1 MPKVYKINNK
11 LAIYIPNEV
20 ISALGIID
28 GEEVDFLK
36 YKDKYFIFAKKSD
49 IADSILSKQET
60 TRPTAKASEGKQISP
75 AELAILK
82 KLDTLRY
89 NQRTKSRVN
98 EMLDSDEKATLQSLL
113 KKRYIS
119 LFKKGSDPEPL
130 YGIEKEIYD
139 AFLMRKNVQAQKG
152 KPVPQANPLQASR
165 TKFDYAASSPV
176 GSAAGSE
183 AIEMLQ
189 KRGFIVLSSE
199 TEAANVSAA
208 LEDSIHH
215 GLILG
220 TRAFN
225 KKFYVVTRGYITK
238 NTSALL
244 NIIKQKSMNVKD
256 IAKETN
262 LDEDGV
268 RAILYILAENG
279 EATELRK
286 DIFKSAE

>member
-1 MPKVYKINNK
+1 MPKVYRVNNK
-11 LAIYIPNEV
+11 LAIYLPNEV
-20 ISALGIID
+20 VSELGIID

-49 IADSILSKQET
+49 IADSILSKRE
-60 TRPTAKASEGKQISP
+60 PTQQSAKANEGKQISP

-89 NQRTKSRVN
+89 SQRTKSRVN
-98 EMLDSDEKATLQSLL
+98 DMLDQGEKATLQALL

-130 YGIEKEIYD
+130 YGIEKEIYN
-139 AFLMRKNVQAQKG
+139 AFLMRKNVMAQKG
-152 KPVPQANPLQASR
+152 KAAPQAFQASR
-165 TKFDYAASSPV
+165 TKFDYAASAQAA
-176 GSAAGSE
+176 SATDSE
-183 AIEMLQ
+183 AIELLQ
-189 KRGFIVLSSE
+189 KQGFIVLSSE

-238 NTSALL
+238 NTSAIL
-244 NIIKQKSMNVKD
+244 NIIRQKSMNVKD
-256 IAKETN
+256 IANEAG
-262 LDEDGV
+262 LEEDGV

>member
-1 MPKVYKINNK
+1 MPKVYKVNNK
-11 LAIYIPNEV
+11 LAIYLPNEV
-20 ISALGIID
+20 ISELGITD

-36 YKDKYFIFAKKSD
+36 YKGKYFIFAKKSD
-49 IADSILSKQET
+49 IADSILSKQE
-60 TRPTAKASEGKQISP
+60 PTGQPAKATEGKQISP

-98 EMLDSDEKATLQSLL
+98 DMLDTNEKATLQALL

-130 YGIEKEIYD
+130 YGIEKAIYD
-139 AFLMRKNVQAQKG
+139 AFLMRKNVQVQKA
-152 KPVPQANPLQASR
+152 KPMPQANQVSR
-165 TKFDYAASSPV
+165 AKFDYASGAPA
-176 GSAAGSE
+176 GSAADSG
-183 AIEMLQ
+183 AIELLQ
-189 KRGFIVLSSE
+189 KQGFIVLSSE

-238 NTSALL
+238 NTSAIL

-262 LDEDGV
+262 LDEDGA

>member
-1 MPKVYKINNK
+1 MPKVYKVNNK
-11 LAIYIPNEV
+11 LAIYLPNEV
-20 ISALGIID
+20 VSALGIID

-49 IADSILSKQET
+49 IADSILSKREPAQQS
-60 TRPTAKASEGKQISP
+60 AKAHEGKQISP

-89 NQRTKSRVN
+89 GQRTKSRVN
-98 EMLDSDEKATLQSLL
+98 DMLDQDEKATLQALL

-119 LFKKGSDPEPL
+119 LFKKSSDPEPL

-139 AFLMRKNVQAQKG
+139 AFLMRKNVMAQKSRAA
-152 KPVPQANPLQASR
+152 PQAFQASR
-165 TKFDYAASSPV
+165 AKFDYATSAQAASATDSD
-176 GSAAGSE
+176 
-183 AIEMLQ
+183 AIELLHKQ
-189 KRGFIVLSSE
+189 GFIVLSSE

-225 KKFYVVTRGYITK
+225 KKFYVATRGYITK
-238 NTSALL
+238 NTSAIL
-244 NIIKQKSMNVKD
+244 NIIRQKSMNVKD
-256 IAKETN
+256 IANETGLEEN
-262 LDEDGV
+262 GV

>member
-1 MPKVYKINNK
+1 MPKVYRVNNK
-11 LAIYIPNEV
+11 LAIYLPSEV
-20 ISALGIID
+20 ISELGIID

-36 YKDKYFIFAKKSD
+36 YKGKYFIFAKKSD
-49 IADSILSKQET
+49 IADSILSKQESAQ
-60 TRPTAKASEGKQISP
+60 PPPKAQEGKQISP

-98 EMLDSDEKATLQSLL
+98 DMLDSNEKAVLQALL
-113 KKRYIS
+113 RKRYIS
-119 LFKKGSDPEPL
+119 LFKKGNDQEPL

-139 AFLMRKNVQAQKG
+139 AFLMRKNVMGQKSKSVAPINQTSRAKFG
-152 KPVPQANPLQASR
+152 YVANATPDTGAEE
-165 TKFDYAASSPV
+165 D
-176 GSAAGSE
+176 
-183 AIEMLQ
+183 AIGLLQ
-189 KRGFIVLSSE
+189 KRGFVVLSSE

-208 LEDSIHH
+208 LEDSIHR

-238 NTSALL
+238 NTSAIL
-244 NIIKQKSMNVKD
+244 NLIKQKGMNVKD
-256 IAKETN
+256 ISKEAN
-262 LDEDGV
+262 IDEDGA